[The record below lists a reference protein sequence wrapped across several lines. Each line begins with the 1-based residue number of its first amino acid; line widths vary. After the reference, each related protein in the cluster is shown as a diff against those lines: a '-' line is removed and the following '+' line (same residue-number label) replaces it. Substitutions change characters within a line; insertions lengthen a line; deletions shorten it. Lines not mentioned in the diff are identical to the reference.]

1 MTLFKRCGAVVGVF
15 GVLFFA
21 GCASLQ
27 EGAKGIAGVSMKILV
42 DGRKD
47 ALVKTFDYDYTTTNT
62 MVLKVLD
69 DVQAYIYAKDAF
81 DHLIAVYVSEKDTT
95 PVGIFLK
102 TVDANKTQ
110 VEIASPS
117 TYAKEWFAHKIF
129 TAFEESFKK
138 QKK

>member
-1 MTLFKRCGAVVGVF
+1 
-15 GVLFFA
+15 
-21 GCASLQ
+21 LQ
-27 EGAKGIAGVSMKILV
+27 EGAKGITGVSTKILV

-47 ALVKTFDYDYTTTNT
+47 ALVKAFDYDYATTNA
-62 MVLKVLD
+62 KVLAVLD
-69 DVQAYIYAKDAF
+69 EVKAYIYAKDAF

-110 VEIASPS
+110 IEISSPS
-117 TYAKEWFAHKIF
+117 TYAKEWFANKIF